1 MSHLLTPAQAKAAV
15 QPPEDHVFDCCICMG
30 DGAFCLSTKCHGSER
45 HFFCAD
51 CIVGTLQA
59 TVETSQFPAHCP
71 SCRAEC
77 QDPAKLD
84 APVNDEVLS
93 FLELRG
99 LISRELVFRFSKAR
113 DIALGKATRE
123 KPPYQLCPANCG
135 QFLLANHPSYTDTL
149 LYETVLGGL
158 MTESKGARLG
168 QCPCGALI
176 CPHCDQLVP
185 PDEER
190 SHMCGEANAAL
201 GADKMKDNIE
211 AAKKLVPKD
220 RHTSEELKMLRK
232 FGKECPACGSFIQKA
247 EGCHIMQCGGFG
259 AHKDMKTCLRAG
271 GCGHEFDWNSMR
283 PLRFGKPGAPANERQ
298 VRFRSQYGW
307 GDSLVSRTMLAPG
320 SVVALHCKAHKRF
333 LRLTNDSVLGSPPK
347 AFNELPG
354 TWMDDRFIVVG
365 LSSSS
370 IALWSPMH
378 ERFVRV
384 DGNEVNAKG
393 GVKGVDKLPWH
404 WTKERFTA
412 VDVGDGEL
420 GLHSEAGGCFLVME
434 ANGRVHAGGPKVAWN
449 KLQPAQKADVRL
461 RFRPKVIA

>member
-1 MSHLLTPAQAKAAV
+1 MSLP
-15 QPPEDHVFDCCICMG
+15 FSCC
-30 DGAFCLSTKCHGSER
+30 
-45 HFFCAD
+45 
-51 CIVGTLQA
+51 
-59 TVETSQFPAHCP
+59 
-71 SCRAEC
+71 
-77 QDPAKLD
+77 
-84 APVNDEVLS
+84 
-93 FLELRG
+93 
-99 LISRELVFRFSKAR
+99 
-113 DIALGKATRE
+113 
-123 KPPYQLCPANCG
+123 
-135 QFLLANHPSYTDTL
+135 HP
-149 LYETVLGGL
+149 
-158 MTESKGARLG
+158 
-168 QCPCGALI
+168 
-176 CPHCDQLVP
+176 
-185 PDEER
+185 
-190 SHMCGEANAAL
+190 
-201 GADKMKDNIE
+201 
-211 AAKKLVPKD
+211 
-220 RHTSEELKMLRK
+220 
-232 FGKECPACGSFIQKA
+232 
-247 EGCHIMQCGGFG
+247 
-259 AHKDMKTCLRAG
+259 
-271 GCGHEFDWNSMR
+271 
-283 PLRFGKPGAPANERQ
+283 
-298 VRFRSQYGW
+298 
-307 GDSLVSRTMLAPG
+307 
-320 SVVALHCKAHKRF
+320 HKRF